1 MNNILPTYP
10 RTNLSFSHGEG
21 SYLYEINGDKY
32 LDFGT
37 GIAVNSLGYS
47 HSYLNEKLKEQVDK
61 LWHLSN
67 VYQIPQQDKLAQ
79 RLCDLCFADYVFFC
93 NSGTEAI
100 EASIKIAR
108 RYFFNTQKSKTKN
121 EIITFS
127 GSFHGRTIG
136 SLAAGG
142 KSKLESFNT
151 EVSGFKLLSFG
162 DHEELKKAINSNT
175 AAIIIE
181 PIQGEGGIRVVPDH
195 CLKSL
200 REVCDENDI
209 LLIFDEVQC
218 GVGRTGKLFAY
229 QWTDVEP
236 DIMTIAKAIGNG
248 FPLGACLTSKKIGE
262 QMDFGS
268 HGSTFGGNPLACSVG
283 NAVLD
288 VMTKDGFLES
298 INKVAL
304 ELKRDLEKIAKEFPE
319 IIEEIRGR
327 GFILGIK
334 CKVQNLDFVN
344 CARENYLL
352 TIKASDNVVRLLPPI
367 NLTME
372 DEKKAIEMIK
382 RTCEQL
388 S

>member
-47 HSYLNEKLKEQVDK
+47 HSYLNERLKEQVDK

-79 RLCDLCFADYVFFC
+79 RLCELCFADYVFFC

-108 RYFFNTQKSKTKN
+108 RYFFNTKKSKTKN

-162 DHEELKKAINSNT
+162 NHEELKKAINSNT

-200 REVCDENDI
+200 REICDDNDI

-298 INKVAL
+298 INIVAL
-304 ELKRDLEKIAKEFPE
+304 ELKRDLEKIAEEFPE

-372 DEKKAIEMIK
+372 DEKKAIEMI
-382 RTCEQL
+382 RHTCEKL

>member
-1 MNNILPTYP
+1 MNNVLPTYP
-10 RTNLSFSHGEG
+10 RTNLNFTHGEG
-21 SYLYEINGDKY
+21 SYLYEVNGDQY

-47 HSYLNEKLKEQVDK
+47 HKYLNDKLKDQIDK

-67 VYQIPQQDKLAQ
+67 VYQIPQQDMLAK
-79 RLCDLCFADYVFFC
+79 RLCELCFADYVFFC
-93 NSGTEAI
+93 NSGAEAV

-108 RYFFNTQKSKTKN
+108 RYYFNKHKSKTKN

-142 KSKLESFNT
+142 PSKLDSFNT
-151 EVSGFKLLSFG
+151 EVNGFKFVPFG
-162 DHEELKKAINSNT
+162 DRKELIKSINKNT

-181 PIQGEGGIRVVPDH
+181 PIQGEGGIRVASESY
-195 CLKSL
+195 LAEL
-200 REVCDENDI
+200 RKICDENDT

-218 GVGRTGKLFAY
+218 GIGRTGKFFAY
-229 QWTDVEP
+229 QWTDVRP

-248 FPLGACLTSKKIGE
+248 FPLGACLTSKKVGKH
-262 QMDFGS
+262 MDFGS

-288 VMTKDGFLES
+288 VMTKNGFLES
-298 INKVAL
+298 VNEVAL
-304 ELKRDLEKIAKEFPE
+304 ELRKDLEKLAQEFPGV
-319 IIEEIRGR
+319 IEEIRGK

>member
-47 HSYLNEKLKEQVDK
+47 HSYLNERLKEQVDK

-200 REVCDENDI
+200 REICDENDI

-229 QWTDVEP
+229 QWTEVEP